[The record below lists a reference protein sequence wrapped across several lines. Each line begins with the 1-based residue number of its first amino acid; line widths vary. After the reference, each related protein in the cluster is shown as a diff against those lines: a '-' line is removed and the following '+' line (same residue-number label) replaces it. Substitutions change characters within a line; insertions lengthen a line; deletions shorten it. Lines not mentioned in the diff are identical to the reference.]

1 MIRPPIV
8 LGVFVGRVY
17 AGRIRRGMESIDEE
31 TGGAGFRRAFDMLD
45 WPDQVRCVASH
56 PMDAGM
62 MRHVARHGDPAARMA
77 LALRRDLPPTIR
89 RLLETDAN
97 PQVRANLAA
106 GADCKGKE
114 E

>member
-1 MIRPPIV
+1 
-8 LGVFVGRVY
+8 
-17 AGRIRRGMESIDEE
+17 MESIDEE

-62 MRHVARHGDPAARMA
+62 MRHVARRGDPAARMA

-106 GADCKGKE
+106 GADGKVKE